1 MTTDIDINIDEKIE
15 KVVKEPSKYNVIMLN
30 DATTPLEWVIG
41 VLKEIFRHSDADAE
55 SLTMKIH
62 TEDSAVV
69 GTYKYEIAEQKSIE
83 AVNASRNHG
92 FPLQLKV
99 EEAE

>member
-1 MTTDIDINIDEKIE
+1 MSTDIDVNIDEKI
-15 KVVKEPSKYNVIMLN
+15 KQIVKEPSNYNVIMLN
-30 DATTPLEWVIG
+30 DAATPMEWVIG

-69 GTYKYEIAEQKSIE
+69 GTYKYEIAEQKSVE
-83 AVNASRNHG
+83 AVNSSREQG
-92 FPLQLKV
+92 FPLALKV
-99 EEAE
+99 EEE

>member
-1 MTTDIDINIDEKIE
+1 
-15 KVVKEPSKYNVIMLN
+15 MLN
-30 DATTPLEWVIG
+30 DAATPMEWVIG

-69 GTYKYEIAEQKSIE
+69 GTYKYEIAEQKSVE
-83 AVNASRNHG
+83 AVNSSREQG
-92 FPLQLKV
+92 FPLALKV
-99 EEAE
+99 EEE